1 MKKVSCSTV
10 LPGRAVKP
18 LLRNMYDDFTENSQ
32 PVAAP
37 LQDIFSEESS
47 PSQFS
52 QNGSVYHGSF
62 NESGQVK
69 ALTDSEKAA
78 LLDGRWDS
86 ADLFAYGFP

>member
-1 MKKVSCSTV
+1 MPSN
-10 LPGRAVKP
+10 LNF
-18 LLRNMYDDFTENSQ
+18 LRNIAYDDFTENSQ

-37 LQDIFSEESS
+37 LPAIFSEESS

-69 ALTDSEKAA
+69 ALTDSEKVA

-86 ADLFAYGFP
+86 ADLFAYGFPLRCKCKF

>member
-1 MKKVSCSTV
+1 MPSNLYSEI
-10 LPGRAVKP
+10 
-18 LLRNMYDDFTENSQ
+18 LRNDFTENSQ

-52 QNGSVYHGSF
+52 QNGCIYHGSF

-69 ALTDSEKAA
+69 ALTGSEKVA

-86 ADLFAYGFP
+86 ADLFAYGFPLRCECKF

>member
-1 MKKVSCSTV
+1 MPSN
-10 LPGRAVKP
+10 LNF
-18 LLRNMYDDFTENSQ
+18 LRNIAYDDFTENSQ
-32 PVAAP
+32 PVAVP
-37 LQDIFSEESS
+37 LPDIFSEESS

-69 ALTDSEKAA
+69 PLTDSEKVA

-86 ADLFAYGFP
+86 ADLFAYGFPLRCKCKF